1 MHGTKTGHPLLII
14 LESLTPHRGAA
25 VDPTH
30 HRRGPISDL
39 LVLQVS
45 QFTQDLGSWVL
56 HFQQLQ
62 DGRSIVGDGHVLS
75 DEEEEILLLIRGN
88 SFLTQFFYYF
98 KYMHFNTGIQPHTQM
113 WREMVG

>member
-1 MHGTKTGHPLLII
+1 MQMHGTKTGHSHFN
-14 LESLTPHRGAA
+14 SLHWQLKRHASVWHHVGAP

-30 HRRGPISDL
+30 HRGGPISDL

-62 DGRSIVGDGHVLS
+62 DGGSIVGDGHVLS
-75 DEEEEILLLIRGN
+75 IC
-88 SFLTQFFYYF
+88 T
-98 KYMHFNTGIQPHTQM
+98 
-113 WREMVG
+113 